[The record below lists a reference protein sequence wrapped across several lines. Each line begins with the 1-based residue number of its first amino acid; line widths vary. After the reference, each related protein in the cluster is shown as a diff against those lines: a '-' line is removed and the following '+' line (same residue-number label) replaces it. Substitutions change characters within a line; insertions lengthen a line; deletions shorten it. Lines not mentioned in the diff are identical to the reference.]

1 MATIKEIA
9 KICNLSSTAV
19 SRALR
24 NESDI
29 SKPTIERVQKVA
41 SELGYVPNVAAIK
54 LKTNR
59 SFMLG
64 ILLEDGTGSGV
75 EHELFAA
82 ITNAF
87 MKAARGKGY
96 SVMFISNQIGEQ
108 KLSYAEFVR
117 AHGCD
122 AVLVMVS
129 PFSDKGVAELAESG
143 IPVVFVDYL
152 FNNCSS
158 VMSDNARGMRELVL
172 HAHSMGHRKLA
183 FIHGEETNVTRI
195 RLASFYKTCES
206 LSIEVPEEY
215 VVQGK
220 YHDAEAAEQAT
231 YELLDLANP
240 PSMIFYSDDFAFQG
254 GRNALEQRG
263 IACPEQI
270 SVAGYDGFV
279 FSKVIKP
286 SLVTWKQNT
295 YAIGEKSAE
304 LLIDAVENRKT
315 YIPQIV
321 EVHGELLEGQ
331 SVKELARELQTV

>member
-1 MATIKEIA
+1 MATIKDIA
-9 KICNLSSTAV
+9 KACNLSSTAV

-29 SKPTIERVQKVA
+29 SAATIERVQKVA
-41 SELGYVPNVAAIK
+41 EEMGYIPNVAAVK

-64 ILLEDGTGSGV
+64 ILLDDGTGSGV

-87 MKAARGKGY
+87 MKAARSKGY

-108 KLSYAEFVR
+108 KLSYTEFTR
-117 AHGCD
+117 AYGCD

-129 PFSDKGVAELAESG
+129 PFYGNGVSELAESG

-158 VMSDNARGMRELVL
+158 VMSDNARGMRELVV
-172 HAHSMGHRKLA
+172 HAYKMGHRKLA
-183 FIHGEETNVTRI
+183 FLHGETTNVTRI
-195 RLASFYKTCES
+195 RLAAFHKACAE

-215 VVQGK
+215 IVEGR
-220 YHDAEAAEQAT
+220 YHDTEAAEQAT
-231 YELLDLANP
+231 YELLDLKEP
-240 PSMIFYSDDFAFQG
+240 PTMIFYSDDFAYQG
-254 GRNALEQRG
+254 GRNALEHRG
-263 IACPEQI
+263 ISCPDEI
-270 SVAGYDGFV
+270 SVAGYDGFA
-279 FSKVIKP
+279 FSQVIKP

-295 YAIGEKSAE
+295 YAIGEQAAA
-304 LLIDAVENRKT
+304 LLIEAVEQKKT

-321 EVHGELLEGQ
+321 EVRGELQAGT
-331 SVKELARELQTV
+331 SVKDLTQQPQPV